1 MRVLLYYICSGE
13 YVEKLMVHYVYFL
26 GEYVSIMLDITD
38 CVLQKITNTL
48 KN

>member
-1 MRVLLYYICSGE
+1 MNALWRVCGKINGALRI
-13 YVEKLMVHYVYFL
+13 FFW
-26 GEYVSIMLDITD
+26 EYVSIMLDITD